1 MIRFITPRFIL
12 AVLLILASPILRAA
26 DGDLL
31 EPGQAFR
38 YTAKLVDSKTIE
50 AQFRIVDGYYLYRDK
65 IKFAA
70 DAVKLGKPS
79 FPAPKVKIDEIM
91 GREEIYPADFTVRIP
106 ISSAKPGQH
115 FTLTANYQGC
125 AGQFGVCFPPIETV
139 LQFDI
144 PAATKAEP
152 PAAKPEARPKTET
165 KPALEPIQAAPAP
178 AVAAP
183 QPAPNQANNLD
194 TSDSSQITRLLRG
207 GNFWLIVAGFF
218 GAGLLLSLTPC
229 VFPMIP
235 ILSGIIVGQGHHVTK
250 SKGFML
256 SLAYVLGMAI
266 TYALAGVAAGL
277 SGTLI
282 SNALQNPW
290 ALGTGAAIFIAL
302 ALSMFGFYELQV
314 PNFLQSRFTEASN
327 RQQGGSLAGVFVMG
341 AISAL
346 IVGPCVAAPLAG
358 ALLYIGQSGDVVLG
372 GVALFF
378 LALGM
383 GVPLLLVGLSAG
395 ALLPR
400 AGGWMEAVKKFFGV
414 LLLGVAVWLISPLIP
429 DIVQMLLWAALLIIS
444 GVYMRAMDP
453 LATDAG
459 GWHRFWKGIGIIALI
474 AGVSLLL
481 GALGGSRDPLQ
492 PLSVFKGGMAAAAQT
507 EAKLNFQRVKNVTEL
522 DAAIKQAA
530 GKPVMLDFYADWCVS
545 CKEFE
550 HYTFSDPRIQARLKD
565 ATLLQVDVTG
575 NTDDDKALLKRFSL
589 FGPPGIIFFDPQGKE
604 QTFRVV
610 GYEAPEKFL
619 ASLNK
624 ALP

>member
-1 MIRFITPRFIL
+1 MIRFFL
-12 AVLLILASPILRAA
+12 FSLLILASPILKAA
-26 DGDLL
+26 ESDLL
-31 EPGQAFR
+31 EPEQAFR
-38 YTAKLVDSKTIE
+38 YTAHMVDAKTIE
-50 AQFRIVDGYYLYRDK
+50 AQFRVADGYYLYRDK

-70 DAVKLGKPS
+70 DTVKLGKPD
-79 FPAPKVKIDEIM
+79 FPPGKIKQDDIV
-91 GREEIYPADFTVRIP
+91 GREEIYPGDFKVRIP
-106 ISSAKPGQH
+106 VDAAKTGQH

-125 AGQFGVCFPPIETV
+125 AGQFGICFPPIETK
-139 LQFDI
+139 LQLDV
-144 PAATKAEP
+144 PAAAKA
-152 PAAKPEARPKTET
+152 AATQAKPEPTKQTESPL
-165 KPALEPIQAAPAP
+165 KLEPIQSTPSP
-178 AVAAP
+178 VTVATAP
-183 QPAPNQANNLD
+183 QATEPPPVQD
-194 TSDSSQITRLLRG
+194 TSDSGKITRLLKG
-207 GNFWLIVAGFF
+207 GNFWLIIAGFF

-235 ILSGIIVGQGHHVTK
+235 ILSGIIVGQGHRVTK
-250 SKGFML
+250 GRGFML

-266 TYALAGVAAGL
+266 TYALAGVAAGM

-290 ALGTGAAIFIAL
+290 ALGTGAAIFVAL
-302 ALSMFGFYELQV
+302 AFSMFGFYELQL
-314 PNFLQSRFTEASN
+314 PSFLQSRFTEASN
-327 RQQGGSLAGVFVMG
+327 KQQGGKLTGVFIMG
-341 AISAL
+341 ALSAL

-372 GVALFF
+372 GIALFS

-429 DIVQMLLWAALLIIS
+429 DLMQMLVWAALLIIS
-444 GVYMRAMDP
+444 GVYLRAMDP
-453 LATDAG
+453 LASDAG
-459 GWHRFWKGIGIIALI
+459 GWHRFWKGIGIITLV

-492 PLSVFKGGMAAAAQT
+492 PLSIFKGGTAAAAQA
-507 EAKLNFQRVKNVTEL
+507 EPKLIFQRIKSVAEL
-522 DAAIKQAA
+522 DAAVKAAA
-530 GKPVMLDFYADWCVS
+530 GRPAMLDFYADWCVS

-550 HYTFSDPRIQARLKD
+550 HNTFSDPRVQARLKD
-565 ATLLQVDVTG
+565 VTLLQVDVTG

-589 FGPPGIIFFDPQGKE
+589 FGPPGIIFFDKSGKE
-604 QTFRVV
+604 QASSRVV
-610 GYEAPEKFL
+610 GYEPPEKFL
-619 ASLNK
+619 GSLSK